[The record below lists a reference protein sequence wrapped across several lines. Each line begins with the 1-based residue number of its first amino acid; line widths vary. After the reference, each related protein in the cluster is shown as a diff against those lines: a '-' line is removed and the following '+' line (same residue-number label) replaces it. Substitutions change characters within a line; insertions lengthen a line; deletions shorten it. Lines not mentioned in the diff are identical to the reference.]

1 MVKKLFQIKIN
12 ILIEKKNNEKNVYKS
27 QTISKYAMLLKPE
40 TGVFSGYVYLAK
52 IFIRQKSKL
61 KRKDCK
67 SLTKITGRNICNN
80 F

>member
-1 MVKKLFQIKIN
+1 
-12 ILIEKKNNEKNVYKS
+12 
-27 QTISKYAMLLKPE
+27 MLLKPE

-67 SLTKITGRNICNN
+67 SLTKTTGRNMQQLLK
-80 F
+80 